1 MENIFYDLGLA
12 VWSLVQPLASAFA
25 PLLTGLFLAYL
36 LYPAVKYL
44 TPKTGV
50 LTAILLTYLLLFSSL
65 AALAGGF
72 AVLILGA
79 LPTDGLSETAAAIT
93 AYFQNAS
100 QAIGDFTSKH
110 LPWMLSDTGD
120 ASAGLESWFAHHLS
134 LKSIT
139 SAISSL
145 SGAAVTFFL
154 GIIASIYL
162 LKDRDFFLLLWHQFL
177 SLILKQNHHGMLCE
191 ILHEIN
197 TVIYAF
203 LKAALIDSLIVAF
216 LSSIALS
223 LLQVNFAVVIGVLGG
238 LLNLIPYFG
247 PVFGMIPAF
256 IAAFFEGGLAK
267 SAASV
272 LVLLLVQQADANFI
286 YPHIV
291 GNSTGLHPLF
301 VLLSVSVFGYFF
313 GLAGM
318 LLAVPAAGILQIFIK
333 RWAFR

>member
-12 VWSLVQPLASAFA
+12 VWSLVRPLISALS

-44 TPKTGV
+44 TPKTGT
-50 LTAILLTYLLLFSSL
+50 LAAILLTYLLLFASL
-65 AALAGGF
+65 AGLAGGF

-79 LPTDGLSETAAAIT
+79 LPTDGLSETAAAIST
-93 AYFQNAS
+93 YFHDAS

-110 LPWMLSDTGD
+110 LPWMLSDAGD
-120 ASAGLESWFAHHLS
+120 ARAGLESWFAHHLS

-154 GIIASIYL
+154 GVIASIYL
-162 LKDRDFFLLLWHQFL
+162 LKDRDFFLLLWHRFL
-177 SLILKQNHHGMLCE
+177 SLTLKQNHHGILCE

-197 TVIYAF
+197 SVIYAF

-216 LSSIALS
+216 LSSVVLS
-223 LLQVNFAVVIGVLGG
+223 LLQVDFAVIIGVLGG

-247 PVFGMIPAF
+247 PVFGMIPAAL
-256 IAAFFEGGLAK
+256 AAFFDGGLAK
-267 SAASV
+267 SAASI
-272 LVLLLVQQADANFI
+272 LALLLVQQVDANYI

-313 GLAGM
+313 GLGGM
-318 LLAVPAAGILQIFIK
+318 LLAVPTAGILQIFVK
-333 RWAFR
+333 RWACR